1 MQDASDRENDDK
13 SGTEEMG
20 SVEDLAQDQQENV
33 VTVAN
38 TSDTSE
44 SAHDSNS
51 LSTSSQVLKVKS
63 ILGTF

>member
-33 VTVAN
+33 VTVVN

-51 LSTSSQVLKVKS
+51 LSTSSQVLKVTN